1 MGLKGLGGLGPEGD
15 IELQT
20 GDWLAQDFS
29 AVDVCGSKGGKERGI
44 EVSEWSQKKL
54 RGIHR

>member
-1 MGLKGLGGLGPEGD
+1 MGPEGD